1 MKDILLDAK
10 PSYQDTYEL
19 SLLYPIPRSL
29 GRGEIGI
36 KGEIS
41 FHGIDIWNCYELSW
55 LNTKGKPQIL
65 MLQMIVP
72 CSTEAIVESKSL
84 KLYFNSFNNSKFAD
98 ESEVVDVISKD
109 INKLLGGGIIISKM
123 SSIEQGAMEGESIDD
138 LDIECNEYRI
148 NKKLLKTGIDA
159 GNVSETLHSNL
170 LKCNCLVTNQPDWGS
185 VQISYRGAK
194 IDHDSLL
201 RYIVSYRNH
210 NEFAEQCAER
220 MFTDIMEQCQPEFL
234 RVYLR
239 FTRRGGI
246 DINPIRSTEE
256 VKEFIN
262 HKTCRQ

>member
-1 MKDILLDAK
+1 M
-10 PSYQDTYEL
+10 
-19 SLLYPIPRSL
+19 
-29 GRGEIGI
+29 
-36 KGEIS
+36 
-41 FHGIDIWNCYELSW
+41 IDI
-55 LNTKGKPQIL
+55 
-65 MLQMIVP
+65 
-72 CSTEAIVESKSL
+72 
-84 KLYFNSFNNSKFAD
+84 
-98 ESEVVDVISKD
+98 ISKD
-109 INKLLGGGIIISKM
+109 INKLLGGGIVISKM
-123 SSIEQGAMEGESIDD
+123 PVIEQGQLEGESIDD

-148 NKKLLKTGIDA
+148 NKKLLKTRVDA
-159 GNVSETLHSNL
+159 GDVSETLHSNL

-194 IDHDSLL
+194 IDHASLL
-201 RYIVSYRNH
+201 KYIVSYRNH

-256 VKEFIN
+256 VKTFIN